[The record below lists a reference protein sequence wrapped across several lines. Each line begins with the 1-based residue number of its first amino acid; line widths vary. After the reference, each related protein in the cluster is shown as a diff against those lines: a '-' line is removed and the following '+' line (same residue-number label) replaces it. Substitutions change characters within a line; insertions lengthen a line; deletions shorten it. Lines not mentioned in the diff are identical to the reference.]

1 MQRKKVNF
9 LDVCN
14 LKYEMIH
21 GTDEDQ
27 VKIAKVYH
35 ILMQARADI
44 LDEWSTPSQLE
55 DPCTC

>member
-1 MQRKKVNF
+1 MNF
-9 LDVCN
+9 LDVSN

-44 LDEWSTPSQLE
+44 LD
-55 DPCTC
+55 D